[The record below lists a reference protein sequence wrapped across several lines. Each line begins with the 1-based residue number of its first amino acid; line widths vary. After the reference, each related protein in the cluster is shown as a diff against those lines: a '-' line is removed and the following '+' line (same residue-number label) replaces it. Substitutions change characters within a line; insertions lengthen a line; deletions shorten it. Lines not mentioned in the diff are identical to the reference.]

1 MFPAPHLLTFPT
13 GLPMCVCAHV
23 CMCVCTP
30 MCRPKVGQ
38 QPPAQELLGSQGT
51 EAAGAALGNHISCC
65 TQKLASGRQRGKATL
80 QTEQDTGRGGSSL
93 ASVLLRPGHTAALAL

>member
-38 QPPAQELLGSQGT
+38 QPPAQELLGS
-51 EAAGAALGNHISCC
+51 
-65 TQKLASGRQRGKATL
+65 
-80 QTEQDTGRGGSSL
+80 
-93 ASVLLRPGHTAALAL
+93 